1 MINSDLIDFVAGHYF
16 RMFSLVQI
24 EKDNLHGMSAITTA
38 EIGTGET
45 DVVYPQILGV
55 RAG

>member
-1 MINSDLIDFVAGHYF
+1 MINSDLTDFVAGHYF

-24 EKDNLHGMSAITTA
+24 EKDDLHGVSAITTA
-38 EIGTGET
+38 ETGTGET
-45 DVVYPQILGV
+45 DVVYPLILGI